1 MLKTLSDNEKKVMDL
16 VVGNGGMKR
25 NVLERESGLAKSSLA
40 TTLSQLEKKKLVAV
54 KRTATVHYV
63 DVTGWFKGL

>member
-1 MLKTLSDNEKKVMDL
+1 MLKTLSDNEKKVIDL
-16 VVGNGGMKR
+16 VIKSGGMRR

-54 KRTATVHYV
+54 KRETTVHYV